1 MAYQWLVFANHL
13 DPISRTFLRR
23 QCLTRPGRAPPQPEP
38 GRANAHSR
46 ASQSTPPKTRIAAKA
61 PETAAGAI
69 NGYGPPK
76 LPEEAEMKWK
86 GLKASSLA
94 FWLRHIAKALIA
106 LDEGQ
111 ERLESDIGALSDEVY
126 DHAEPDEL
134 DIATEDTID
143 LTAAPHVLNFEV
155 AFSPTPPSASAS
167 CPSQT
172 PALLA
177 NGSSGHAATSDPC
190 PARPA
195 APGDLR
201 DHAIRLMNRHGCHCL
216 RRCRDS

>member
-1 MAYQWLVFANHL
+1 
-13 DPISRTFLRR
+13 
-23 QCLTRPGRAPPQPEP
+23 
-38 GRANAHSR
+38 
-46 ASQSTPPKTRIAAKA
+46 
-61 PETAAGAI
+61 
-69 NGYGPPK
+69 
-76 LPEEAEMKWK
+76 MKWK
-86 GLKASSLA
+86 GVKVSSLA
-94 FWLRHIAKALIA
+94 FWLRDIAKAVIA

-111 ERLESDIGALSDEVY
+111 EPPESDIGALSDEVY
-126 DHAEPDEL
+126 DRAEPDEL

-143 LTAAPHVLNFEV
+143 LTAAPYVLDFEV

-177 NGSSGHAATSDPC
+177 NGSSGHAATSDHC